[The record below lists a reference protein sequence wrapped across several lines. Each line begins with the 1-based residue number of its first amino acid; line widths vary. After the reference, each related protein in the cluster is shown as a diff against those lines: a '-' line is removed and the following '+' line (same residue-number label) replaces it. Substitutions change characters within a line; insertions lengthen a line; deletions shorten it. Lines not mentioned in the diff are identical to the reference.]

1 MSGPRD
7 DGEPVGPRPV
17 DEVERLTETGAG
29 EAGAGEDGDAATD
42 DEYQPDPDAPPTVE
56 GRVEQAQGELR
67 KLLGASALATA
78 LMGSGV
84 LLFDLL
90 RGGGFANTTGFL
102 LGAAVATLNLWLLSG
117 GFFALMR
124 GYASG
129 ERSTALRAL
138 LAFGGSFLGLVLLCF
153 WVVLAHREW
162 SLGFAVGLAT
172 PALAGILYGRT
183 LEK

>member
-1 MSGPRD
+1 MSGPLD
-7 DGEPVGPRPV
+7 DKEPVGPRPV
-17 DEVERLTETGAG
+17 DEVERLAH
-29 EAGAGEDGDAATD
+29 AGDAAGDAAGAEGAAD

-56 GRVEQAQGELR
+56 GRVDQAQGELR

-78 LMGSGV
+78 LMGSAV
-84 LLFDLL
+84 LVFDLL
-90 RGGGFANTTGFL
+90 RGGGFAHTTGYL

-129 ERSTALRAL
+129 ERAAAVRAL
-138 LAFGGSFLGLVLLCF
+138 LAFGGSFVGLVLLCF
-153 WVVLAHREW
+153 WVVVAHREW
-162 SLGFAVGLAT
+162 SLGFALGLAT